1 MATQASHMLEAALE
15 RMDDIIAGSSG
26 LGGQPEVLRLAEE
39 LSFALEAQPSVE
51 QRDTL
56 RKQVPEST
64 ARTLKEWLQ
73 VCTGNLGPPV
83 SGETCQEWLEHLES
97 DRASLVLQ
105 VSVLTDQV
113 EAQGEKIRDL
123 ESSLDEHQNKLTSTE
138 KMLQQE
144 LHSWTL
150 LESQKLDLMEEVSFL
165 KLKLEGMEEEQRGS
179 DSKQHNA
186 KVLQQQ
192 LQLLKDKVE
201 ELEAE
206 KSQCE
211 RKLWATKA
219 EVSRLQQLLAA
230 KEVEIESLQ
239 SQLLCRASW
248 SSKAKGTDEEFERLK
263 IGMEALLAA
272 NDKKDRF
279 IEELTALLRTYG
291 KNMVVDLT
299 QRQGDSTVTGS
310 SEEDLSGTRGTWV
323 LPAERPSSTS
333 SSSRLPYP
341 QEEQDLGS
349 RSSPVSPG
357 KVSLQNCVR
366 WVQPRILSSSLDKLQ
381 SGSSQK
387 SHQADGH
394 KCQTLPGRLCPPE
407 YPGGG
412 VESLSSAPST
422 KERNMSRK
430 KLGNI
435 TSDLASVTSGL
446 DSGWQS
452 PVDYSSSLKRLWGR
466 IRRTQSGTLPS
477 EDPEPAPFRR
487 GGLRATAGPRLLGS
501 SVTLNSDQV
510 KDAPFAQWS
519 PEQVSKWLD
528 DVGLGQYRTMA
539 SHWVKS
545 GQTLLSATPHD
556 LEKEMG
562 LKHPLHR
569 KKLQLALLS
578 LSNPAAGRSS
588 ALDHTW
594 VTRWLDDIGLPQYKD
609 QFSEAKVDGRML
621 QYLTVNDLLFLKVAS
636 QLHHHSIRWAIR
648 VLHANTFDPHCLKRR
663 PSDEVRGETAIPVT
677 HRGAFVCACATH
689 LCVGVSPVQTQTH
702 PSEVVQWSNH
712 RVMEWLRT
720 VDLAEYAPNLRGS
733 GVHGGLIVLEPQFN
747 SDTLAALLNIPPQKT
762 LLRRHLATS
771 FASLVGPHAQR
782 QKQDFLQGPGH
793 TPLTA
798 TTKVRPKK
806 LGFPTFG
813 NLGKKKFDEGI
824 HYICPPDLPPLALN
838 GAPGGQS
845 PLMDRGAGRPEQDL
859 TPQMTEVKKSTVQ
872 SRALSQRTSTLSVA
886 KERPCWTPNSVTSK
900 NMVVLC
906 IKETTL

>member
-15 RMDDIIAGSSG
+15 RMDDIIAGSGS

-39 LSFALEAQPSVE
+39 LSFALEAQPSME

-56 RKQVPEST
+56 RKRVPEST
-64 ARTLKEWLQ
+64 ARTLKDWLH
-73 VCTGNLGPPV
+73 VCTVNHSPPV
-83 SGETCQEWLEHLES
+83 SS

-123 ESSLDEHQNKLTSTE
+123 ESSLGEHQHKLTSTE

-144 LHSWTL
+144 LHSRTL

-179 DSKQHNA
+179 NSKQHNA

-192 LQLLKDKVE
+192 LQLLKEKVE

-219 EVSRLQQLLAA
+219 EVSRLQQLLAD
-230 KEVEIESLQ
+230 KDVEIQGLQ
-239 SQLLCRASW
+239 SKLLCRSSW

-291 KNMVVDLT
+291 KNKVVSLA
-299 QRQGDSTVTGS
+299 QGQGDTTVTGS

-323 LPAERPSSTS
+323 LPAKQSPSSTS
-333 SSSRLPYP
+333 SSSRHAYP

-349 RSSPVSPG
+349 RSSPVTPG
-357 KVSLQNCVR
+357 KISLQNCIR

-381 SGSSQK
+381 SGSSPKHMAGESIQPVLSTE
-387 SHQADGH
+387 SHQADGK
-394 KCQTLPGRLCPPE
+394 KCQTLPGRLSPPE

-412 VESLSSAPST
+412 AESLSSAPSM
-422 KERNMSRK
+422 KEWNMSCK
-430 KLGNI
+430 ELGDV
-435 TSDLASVTSGL
+435 TSDLASVTSSL
-446 DSGWQS
+446 DLGRQS

-477 EDPEPAPFRR
+477 EDPEPALLRR

-501 SVTLNSDQV
+501 SVTLCSDQV
-510 KDAPFAQWS
+510 KDVPFAQWS

-556 LEKEMG
+556 LEKELG

-578 LSNPAAGRSS
+578 LSYPAAERSS
-588 ALDHTW
+588 ELDHTW

-609 QFSEAKVDGRML
+609 QFSESRVDGRML
-621 QYLTVNDLLFLKVAS
+621 QYLTVNDLLFLKVTS
-636 QLHHHSIRWAIR
+636 QLHHLSIRWAIR
-648 VLHANTFDPHCLKRR
+648 VLHANKFDPHCLKRR
-663 PSDEVRGETAIPVT
+663 PSDE
-677 HRGAFVCACATH
+677 
-689 LCVGVSPVQTQTH
+689 TQTH

-782 QKQDFLQGPGH
+782 QKQDFLEGSDH

-806 LGFPTFG
+806 LVFPTFG

-838 GAPGGQS
+838 GAPRGQS
-845 PLMDRGAGRPEQDL
+845 PLMDRGAGRPEQDQ
-859 TPQMTEVKKSTVQ
+859 TPQLTEVKKSTVQ

-886 KERPCWTPNSVTSK
+886 KERPCWTPNGGANK
-900 NMVVLC
+900 NTVVLC